1 MFIKR
6 HLKNI
11 SVYILCAALFA
22 LILNPMQTFAGTT
35 LEAVPQIN
43 AESAVVYSVDTGEKL
58 VSFKSNDKYYPIGV
72 TKIMTAIIAVENAE
86 KSAENMPKSS
96 EKVTVGKEIL
106 TLPDGYTSAGF
117 KVGDVVSFPDL
128 ITAAIVSN
136 ADDAAIVIGVY
147 IGRKKLGG
155 VSNYKYNYDKD
166 ALEYFV
172 SLMNRKI
179 QLIGL
184 TQTTFTNCTGHL
196 WFLQQEMLM
205 LLLTGIKLMVRC
217 KYNDLVCVAVLLIIT
232 FLTWKYLT
240 VSVFSLRANNGNG
253 VFRIWQFTVGMAA
266 AYVYRA
272 YKISNLQWNKHR
284 SVRMIFDVLALLLL
298 LGCVLSSNSVLSRF
312 DERFAKY
319 YIGWQLP
326 LWCSSLTGILILL
339 LLLNPTGFLS
349 KLLGNKVFVF
359 LGKISFG
366 IYLIHFFL
374 IPYVSLG
381 SAYKNFICIYGVS
394 TCIAY
399 ALHILIEKPFTVFA
413 KTKSLKQLL
422 EYYQNL

>member
-1 MFIKR
+1 ME
-6 HLKNI
+6 KNASI
-11 SVYILCAALFA
+11 EKQTEGERNRSLDGIRMIAVTLVVASHTN
-22 LILNPMQTFAGTT
+22 ILNQGGLGNAIFFCLSGFFAAMPFV
-35 LEAVPQIN
+35 EN
-43 AESAVVYSVDTGEKL
+43 GEKRYL
-58 VSFKSNDKYYPIGV
+58 SARYTLNYYFGRIFRILPLYYFILLTVKFLTGGKFFASKTV
-72 TKIMTAIIAVENAE
+72 LFQ
-86 KSAENMPKSS
+86 NM
-96 EKVTVGKEIL
+96 I
-106 TLPDGYTSAGF
+106 
-117 KVGDVVSFPDL
+117 
-128 ITAAIVSN
+128 
-136 ADDAAIVIGVY
+136 
-147 IGRKKLGG
+147 
-155 VSNYKYNYDKD
+155 
-166 ALEYFV
+166 
-172 SLMNRKI
+172 
-179 QLIGL
+179 
-184 TQTTFTNCTGHL
+184 FTNCTGHL
-196 WFLQQEMLM
+196 WFLQQEMLMYLILPLLM

-240 VSVFSLRANNGNG
+240 VNVFSLRANNGNG